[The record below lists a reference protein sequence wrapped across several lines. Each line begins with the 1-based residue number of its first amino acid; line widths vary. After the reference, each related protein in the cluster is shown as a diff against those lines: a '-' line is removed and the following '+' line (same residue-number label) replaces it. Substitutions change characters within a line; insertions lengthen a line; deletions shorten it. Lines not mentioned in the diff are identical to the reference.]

1 MTHGQKVRNWILKAF
16 EKEYPDME
24 LISYTAEKHKI
35 FSSYNVVIKAEG
47 ATENMVVHM
56 SIYPDN
62 PRGVEYQID
71 KEFHCMTRNG
81 GSEKE

>member
-16 EKEYPDME
+16 EKEYPDAE

-47 ATENMVVHM
+47 ATENIVVHM
-56 SIYPDN
+56 GIYPDN

-71 KEFHCMTRNG
+71 KEFHCMKG
-81 GSEKE
+81 KESK

>member
-16 EKEYPDME
+16 EKEYPEAE

-35 FSSYNVVIKAEG
+35 FSSYNVVINAES

-62 PRGVEYQID
+62 PRGQGNDHRI
-71 KEFHCMTRNG
+71 RG
-81 GSEKE
+81 RGEKIPPRSA

>member
-35 FSSYNVVIKAEG
+35 FSSYNV

-56 SIYPDN
+56 SVYPDN

-71 KEFHCMTRNG
+71 KEFHCMKGRE
-81 GSEKE
+81 SK